1 MNLTWQII
9 RRVELPKLIGRASN
23 IFIKYP
29 SPMIALILAIALV
42 YFIYFIIMIKN
53 FTTMPL
59 DTTQAYK
66 NITFVTAAL
75 ASFFV
80 IFSRNKFKD
89 HSQMFFFLNSRVRPH
104 QIVISGYTLLY
115 IVYMLMIT
123 LMFAPFLFIFWYQ
136 GKVNSILDIVV
147 LFFVLTFVFC
157 LTCVVWIIANI
168 FIKYLFSKS
177 KDQFYL
183 TTFLHCAIL
192 GCTLYM
198 LINLLERYVGYS
210 FFSFSLIL
218 IVLFLLI
225 RWVLIRTSTTYLNN
239 IFIQLNSEG
248 SQSRKQS
255 VHLQH
260 KNSYYLNMKLEWLN
274 YYRNKIFKEQSLI
287 FIFLI
292 LVSFILY
299 YTVSY
304 MNFVAFHSY
313 LINFGLKEIF
323 IFFSLTIGISYR
335 QYRNTNYLLN
345 LEQSVYFI
353 PRIVLV
359 LLLNLVAHVAYVGI
373 SNILMGQSQANLI
386 TIGMLCSIVFITM
399 LSMAI
404 GFSIN
409 INDSNKA
416 IVIIVAIVF
425 VNIYDFVM
433 LHVFQSIVYIH
444 LFNIFIA
451 ILLYL
456 YINTIYVRKPFFK

>member
-1 MNLTWQII
+1 MNLTWQMI

-210 FFSFSLIL
+210 FF
-218 IVLFLLI
+218 LFP
-225 RWVLIRTSTTYLNN
+225 
-239 IFIQLNSEG
+239 
-248 SQSRKQS
+248 
-255 VHLQH
+255 
-260 KNSYYLNMKLEWLN
+260 
-274 YYRNKIFKEQSLI
+274 
-287 FIFLI
+287 
-292 LVSFILY
+292 LY
-299 YTVSY
+299 
-304 MNFVAFHSY
+304 
-313 LINFGLKEIF
+313 
-323 IFFSLTIGISYR
+323 
-335 QYRNTNYLLN
+335 
-345 LEQSVYFI
+345 
-353 PRIVLV
+353 
-359 LLLNLVAHVAYVGI
+359 
-373 SNILMGQSQANLI
+373 
-386 TIGMLCSIVFITM
+386 
-399 LSMAI
+399 
-404 GFSIN
+404 
-409 INDSNKA
+409 
-416 IVIIVAIVF
+416 
-425 VNIYDFVM
+425 
-433 LHVFQSIVYIH
+433 
-444 LFNIFIA
+444 
-451 ILLYL
+451 
-456 YINTIYVRKPFFK
+456 

>member
-1 MNLTWQII
+1 
-9 RRVELPKLIGRASN
+9 
-23 IFIKYP
+23 
-29 SPMIALILAIALV
+29 
-42 YFIYFIIMIKN
+42 
-53 FTTMPL
+53 
-59 DTTQAYK
+59 
-66 NITFVTAAL
+66 
-75 ASFFV
+75 
-80 IFSRNKFKD
+80 
-89 HSQMFFFLNSRVRPH
+89 
-104 QIVISGYTLLY
+104 
-115 IVYMLMIT
+115 
-123 LMFAPFLFIFWYQ
+123 
-136 GKVNSILDIVV
+136 
-147 LFFVLTFVFC
+147 
-157 LTCVVWIIANI
+157 
-168 FIKYLFSKS
+168 
-177 KDQFYL
+177 
-183 TTFLHCAIL
+183 
-192 GCTLYM
+192 
-198 LINLLERYVGYS
+198 
-210 FFSFSLIL
+210 
-218 IVLFLLI
+218 
-225 RWVLIRTSTTYLNN
+225 
-239 IFIQLNSEG
+239 
-248 SQSRKQS
+248 
-255 VHLQH
+255 
-260 KNSYYLNMKLEWLN
+260 MKLEWLN